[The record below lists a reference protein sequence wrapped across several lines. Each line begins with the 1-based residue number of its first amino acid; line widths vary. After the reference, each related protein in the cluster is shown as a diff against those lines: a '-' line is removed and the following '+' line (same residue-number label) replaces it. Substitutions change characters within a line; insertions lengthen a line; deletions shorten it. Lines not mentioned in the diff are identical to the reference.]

1 MVRQVRDFTIV
12 HATLDTPT
20 SWAYVMNRFD
30 AMASFSYQFTPVCFF
45 GHTHT
50 PRFYV
55 KALSVSLDSSESLRI
70 DAGRKYFVNVGSV
83 GQPRDGDWRS
93 AYALYDHDNQ
103 QITIRRVPYDIE
115 TAQRKI
121 RAAGLPD
128 QLAERLALGK

>member
-1 MVRQVRDFTIV
+1 
-12 HATLDTPT
+12 
-20 SWAYVMNRFD
+20 MNRFD